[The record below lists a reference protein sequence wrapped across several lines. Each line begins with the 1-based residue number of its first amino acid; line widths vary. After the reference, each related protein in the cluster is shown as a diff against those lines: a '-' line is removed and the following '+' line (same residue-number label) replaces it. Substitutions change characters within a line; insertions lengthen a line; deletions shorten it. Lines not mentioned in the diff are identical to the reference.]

1 MTLGTNAG
9 TQDDLAALMSASEDR
24 SVASR
29 ASSTIHASPSLQVTS
44 GIDPSDGVNAAGGS
58 SYSPDLPLTPSSAGL
73 TGVLGA
79 NEAPHPAVLKQI
91 RKLKR
96 YEKRMAGKPY
106 PNVVQQRA
114 IARGYVLPTVRAE
127 KGNINKGWNAAA
139 QPGAAPGLV
148 EGNALPIKDVD
159 PGGGGL
165 TYAQALL
172 YDPSPMTDHLGSLRS
187 MSDVVQQQPGD
198 QTIGPRETK
207 SVVLPVLVLGG
218 ILAWFTLR

>member
-24 SVASR
+24 RVASR
-29 ASSTIHASPSLQVTS
+29 ASSTIHASPSLQITS

-73 TGVLGA
+73 TGVLGV
-79 NEAPHPAVLKQI
+79 NEVPHPAILKKI

-96 YEKRMAGKPY
+96 YEKRMNGKPY
-106 PNVVQQRA
+106 PNVLQQRA
-114 IARGYVLPTVRAE
+114 IARGYVLPTVREE

-172 YDPSPMTDHLGSLRS
+172 YDPAPMTDHLGSLRS
-187 MSDVVQQQPGD
+187 FADVVQQKPGE
-198 QTIGPRETK
+198 QTVGPRETN
-207 SVVLPVLVLGG
+207 SVLPVLLLGG
-218 ILAWFTLR
+218 FLAWVTMR